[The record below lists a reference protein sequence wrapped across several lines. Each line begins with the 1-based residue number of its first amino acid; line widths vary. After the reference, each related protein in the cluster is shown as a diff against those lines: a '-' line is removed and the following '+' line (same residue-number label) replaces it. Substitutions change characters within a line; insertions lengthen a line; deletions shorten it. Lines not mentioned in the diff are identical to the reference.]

1 MKSEKAS
8 ICNLIRLRSPRDR
21 NDVPPA
27 AHPTA
32 CDGGDRRM
40 ISIAPRQVDHGSV
53 GKDSDHIL
61 DSHPSESR
69 YEIGFERKNDVL
81 ADSAT
86 RVFKD
91 GHLMEGKSDSMTKVI
106 LGYGLDVVASV
117 EAFLIMRNDLAE
129 GFFGRN
135 KVSDDVVV
143 NLGKVPEIA
152 FMKRLS

>member
-1 MKSEKAS
+1 
-8 ICNLIRLRSPRDR
+8 
-21 NDVPPA
+21 
-27 AHPTA
+27 
-32 CDGGDRRM
+32 
-40 ISIAPRQVDHGSV
+40 
-53 GKDSDHIL
+53 
-61 DSHPSESR
+61 
-69 YEIGFERKNDVL
+69 
-81 ADSAT
+81 
-86 RVFKD
+86 
-91 GHLMEGKSDSMTKVI
+91 MEGKSDSMTKVI